1 MTGLLPSP
9 LHAPPGAFKPG
20 VDRHGPFARAA
31 RSLPEGALVVIDA
44 RVARLHPGVLK
55 ALEARAPRAV
65 LRIPGGESAKTLQ
78 RLERVLIAGAS
89 LPRSGALI
97 AIGGGTIGD
106 LCTVAAHLLKRG
118 VALHHVP
125 TTVLAAVDSSLG
137 GKGAV
142 HVTVGARAVKN
153 LAGAFHSPEACWI
166 CPEFFTTLTE
176 AQRREGAIEAW
187 KMALSLDAERTNAWL
202 RRPPQLP
209 RLVREARAIKE
220 AVCVADPYERSG
232 LRQVLNFGHTFG
244 HVLESLSHFKLHHGE
259 AVGLGM
265 LCALDVGRAIG
276 LTPPEL
282 AAQVEDVLHTRANV
296 RPRADMARLFERAT
310 PRELL
315 ALLAA
320 DKKVDAKG
328 DLVMILL
335 TALGVTRAAPV
346 TPTQWRGCLESW
358 RRGARP

>member
-1 MTGLLPSP
+1 MTDA
-9 LHAPPGAFKPG
+9 LHTPPGAFVPD
-20 VDRHGPFARAA
+20 VDHHGTFARAA
-31 RSLPEGALVVIDA
+31 RALPTGALVVIDA
-44 RVARLHPGVLK
+44 RVARLHPGVL
-55 ALEARAPRAV
+55 RAISERSPLAV
-65 LRIPGGESAKTLQ
+65 LKLAGGERAKTLQ
-78 RLERVLIAGAS
+78 MLERVLVTGAS

-118 VALHHVP
+118 VALYHVP

-142 HVTVGARAVKN
+142 HVAVGAGGMVKN
-153 LAGAFHSPEACWI
+153 LAGTFHSPVACWI

-187 KMALSLDAERTNAWL
+187 KIAISRDAARVAAWT
-202 RRPPQLP
+202 RRPPALP
-209 RLVREARAIKE
+209 RLVKEARALKE
-220 AVCVADPYERSG
+220 AICREDPYERSG

-265 LCALDVGRAIG
+265 LCALDVGRALG
-276 LTPPEL
+276 VTSEAL
-282 AAQVEDVLHTRANV
+282 AREVEDVLHTRAHV
-296 RPRADMARLFERAT
+296 RPRADMARLFARAT
-310 PRELL
+310 PRQLT

-320 DKKVDAKG
+320 DKKADASG
-328 DLVMILL
+328 ALVMILL
-335 TALGVTRAAPV
+335 SALGATRAAPV
-346 TPTQWRGCLESW
+346 SPALWRGLLGAW
-358 RRGARP
+358 RTGVRP